1 MVVVVAVMAVV
12 GYVSQ
17 RALFNRTLGADPLP
31 GILASFGLGIVI
43 QNALLEH
50 YTATDKSI
58 AARRHPRRS
67 RSGSPIDSRS
77 AGSR

>member
-1 MVVVVAVMAVV
+1 M
-12 GYVSQ
+12 
-17 RALFNRTLGADPLP
+17 FNLTLGADPLP
-31 GILASFGLGIVI
+31 GILATFGLGIVI

-58 AARRHPRRS
+58 PLGDILVKS
-67 RSGSPIDSRS
+67 IKLTDGCRS